1 MENNKLKEMLKNK
14 NTLLIIAVFV
24 LFILFL
30 LVFLRN
36 NKVSNEVAVSDEPK
50 NSLLE
55 PISED
60 EKVHSKSGKKYIFP
74 MVFHSEDLA
83 VCGKIPE
90 QALWKWTKER
100 KCLFSNV

>member
-50 NSLLE
+50 NSL
-55 PISED
+55 IGIQFVS
-60 EKVHSKSGKKYIFP
+60 
-74 MVFHSEDLA
+74 
-83 VCGKIPE
+83 
-90 QALWKWTKER
+90 
-100 KCLFSNV
+100 